1 MKIAETR
8 EISNHFLRKGS
19 ETGEIKRGFIF
30 SFYLISFFFSSPQLS
45 NARYRISIT
54 REKVGKIAGIS
65 YSLPRVCFDNFLHLR
80 DARIKKKK
88 KKKRITWRK
97 SWLYGSTNC
106 WIEMI
111 EIKMPTFLPPPF
123 FLSFFLV
130 STS

>member
-30 SFYLISFFFSSPQLS
+30 SFCLIFFFPPPQLS

-65 YSLPRVCFDNFLHLR
+65 YSLPRVFR
-80 DARIKKKK
+80 Q
-88 KKKRITWRK
+88 
-97 SWLYGSTNC
+97 
-106 WIEMI
+106 
-111 EIKMPTFLPPPF
+111 F
-123 FLSFFLV
+123 FALKGCKN
-130 STS
+130 